1 MMQYMLMI
9 HEDESVYAGPD
20 GEAILA
26 DTLARHMALGEA
38 LVAAGV
44 PFSGERLK
52 PAATATTIRWDHG
65 THQLHD
71 GAYAESHE
79 ELGGFYI
86 ITVDDLDQALEWAKR
101 IPIPGKGAVEV
112 RPVCPM
118 GDGDA

>member
-1 MMQYMLMI
+1 MTMQYMLMI

-26 DTLARHMALGEA
+26 DTLAKHMALAEA

-52 PAATATTIRWDHG
+52 AASTATTIRWDYG
-65 THQLHD
+65 SHQIHD
-71 GAYAESHE
+71 GAFAESHE

-86 ITVDDLDQALEWAKR
+86 ITVDNLDQALEWAKR
-101 IPIPGKGAVEV
+101 IPVPGKGSIEV
-112 RPVCPM
+112 RPIWPM
-118 GDGDA
+118 GAEG

>member
-26 DTLARHMALGEA
+26 ETMASHMALAEA

-52 PAATATTIRWDHG
+52 PAATATTIRWNFG
-65 THQLHD
+65 EHQIHD
-71 GAYAESHE
+71 GAFAESHE

-86 ITVDDLDQALEWAKR
+86 ITVDNLDQALEWAKR
-101 IPIPGKGAVEV
+101 IAIPGKGAVEV
-112 RPVCPM
+112 RPVWPM
-118 GDGDA
+118 DSQDA

>member
-1 MMQYMLMI
+1 MTMQYMLMI

-26 DTLARHMALGEA
+26 DTLAKHMALAEA

-52 PAATATTIRWDHG
+52 AASTATTIRWDHG
-65 THQLHD
+65 SHQIHD
-71 GAYAESHE
+71 GAFAESHE

-86 ITVDDLDQALEWAKR
+86 ITVDNLDQALEWAKR
-101 IPIPGKGAVEV
+101 IPVPGKGSVEV
-112 RPVCPM
+112 RPIWPM
-118 GDGDA
+118 DAEG